1 MENKKETTA
10 EKPIMSEAEVRE
22 QVKVKRDRKP
32 KAKEPTQAVE
42 PKPTKFPTEAKINKY
57 GFLYLDG
64 DILAAMGISKGKD
77 YPVEVNRQPDGTLT
91 IQLKA

>member
-1 MENKKETTA
+1 MFETEVKE
-10 EKPIMSEAEVRE
+10 R
-22 QVKVKRDRKP
+22 VKAKGDRKP

-42 PKPTKFPTEAKINKY
+42 PKTAKFPTKAKIDKY

-64 DILAAMGISKGKD
+64 DILTAMGISKGKD
-77 YPVEVNRQPDGTLT
+77 YPVEINRQPDGTLT